1 MSQQLVFDDIWQVL
15 FSLSAMH
22 THVSFPMRQ
31 RGNHLS
37 SWQIGFLKL
46 AQSFVLRIAPTS
58 SRDCVWVS
66 DSFWLK
72 VASAPGSLAR
82 VPSVAMTSFHFR
94 QVLPTVGPLGLKV
107 SSSPSIRNLPE
118 SKKKNP
124 CRLIVMFRQ
133 IPTRFK
139 GSVSWGCLPTGK
151 NTHQRTSRLPDEP
164 SSVGGCDVI
173 MVAKCGS
180 PLTGQ
185 LALV

>member
-1 MSQQLVFDDIWQVL
+1 MLGTRKTD
-15 FSLSAMH
+15 SLLGMH
-22 THVSFPMRQ
+22 THVSFPVRQ

-37 SWQIGFLKL
+37 RWQIGFLKL

-58 SRDCVWVS
+58 SRHCALVS
-66 DSFWLK
+66 DSLWLK
-72 VASAPGSLAR
+72 DASAPGSLAS

-94 QVLPTVGPLGLKV
+94 QVLATVVLLGLKS
-107 SSSPSIRNLPE
+107 SSSPSTRNLSE

-124 CRLIVMFRQ
+124 CKLIVMFRR

-139 GSVSWGCLPTGK
+139 GSVSCGCLPTGK
-151 NTHQRTSRLPDEP
+151 NTHQRTSRLPEEP
-164 SSVGGCDVI
+164 SSFAGCDVM